1 MMVTTH
7 MMAGVTMAAVLVY
20 TAPELALLGAYG
32 ALAGGVLP
40 DVDLFVGTH
49 RRTLHYP
56 ALYWVGTVPAVG
68 LALVVSTPATV
79 AIASLLGSAAL
90 HSSSDVLGAGEELR
104 PWERTV
110 DEAVYL
116 HPAGRWLRARRIVRY
131 DGAPEDLLLTVVF
144 ALPGVLLYDGIV
156 QYVCLLCV
164 LLATVYALF
173 RKRVPEYV
181 GRFVE

>member
-1 MMVTTH
+1 MVTTH
-7 MMAGVTMAAVLVY
+7 VMVGVTAVATLVY
-20 TAPELALLGAYG
+20 VAPELAVVGALGAI
-32 ALAGGVLP
+32 GGGFFP

-56 ALYWVGTVPAVG
+56 ALYWVAAIPALG
-68 LALVVSTPATV
+68 LAVFVPNPATV
-79 AIASLLGSAAL
+79 AAVSFLTSAGL
-90 HSSSDVLGAGEELR
+90 HSISDVLGAGEELR

-116 HPAGRWLRARRIVRY
+116 HPAGRWLRARRIIRY
-131 DGAPEDLLLTVVF
+131 DGAPEDLLLTTVF
-144 ALPGVLLYDGIV
+144 ALPGVLLYTGSVRYI
-156 QYVCLLCV
+156 CLFCV
-164 LLATVYALF
+164 LLATAYTLV

>member
-7 MMAGVTMAAVLVY
+7 AMAGVAAAAVLVSV
-20 TAPELALLGAYG
+20 APEVAVAGALGAIV
-32 ALAGGVLP
+32 GGVFP

-56 ALYWVGTVPAVG
+56 ALYWVVAAPALG
-68 LALVVSTPATV
+68 LAALVPNAATV
-79 AIASLLGSAAL
+79 AVACSLTSAGL
-90 HSSSDVLGAGEELR
+90 HSASDVLGAGEELR

-116 HPAGRWLRARRIVRY
+116 HPADRWLRARRIVRY
-131 DGAPEDLLLTVVF
+131 DGAPEDLLLSVAF
-144 ALPGVLLYDGIV
+144 ALPGVVLYSGSV
-156 QYVCLLCV
+156 RYVCLVCMLV
-164 LLATVYALF
+164 ATAYTLV

>member
-1 MMVTTH
+1 

-20 TAPELALLGAYG
+20 TAPELALAGAYG
-32 ALAGGVLP
+32 ALVGGALP

-56 ALYWVGTVPAVG
+56 ALYWVGAVLALG
-68 LALVVSTPATV
+68 LATVVRTPVTV
-79 AIASLLGSAAL
+79 AVVALLASAAL
-90 HSSSDVLGAGEELR
+90 HSLSDALGAGEELR

-144 ALPGVLLYDGIV
+144 ALPGVFLYDGTV
-156 QYVCLLCV
+156 QYVCVFCV
-164 LLATVYALF
+164 LLATVYALV
-173 RKRVPEYV
+173 RRRVPEYV

>member
-20 TAPELALLGAYG
+20 TAPELALAGAYG
-32 ALAGGVLP
+32 ALVGGVLP

-56 ALYWVGTVPAVG
+56 ALYWVGTLPALG
-68 LALVVSTPATV
+68 LAALVPRSATV
-79 AIASLLGSAAL
+79 AIASLLASAAL

-110 DEAVYL
+110 NEAVYL

-131 DGAPEDLLLTVVF
+131 DGAPEDLLLTVMF
-144 ALPGVLLYDGIV
+144 ALPGVLLYDGSI

>member
-1 MMVTTH
+1 M
-7 MMAGVTMAAVLVY
+7 
-20 TAPELALLGAYG
+20 
-32 ALAGGVLP
+32 
-40 DVDLFVGTH
+40 
-49 RRTLHYP
+49 
-56 ALYWVGTVPAVG
+56 AVG
-68 LALVVSTPATV
+68 FV
-79 AIASLLGSAAL
+79 LLSAAL

-144 ALPGVLLYDGIV
+144 ALPGLLLYDGSV
-156 QYVCLLCV
+156 RYVCLLCV

-173 RKRVPEYV
+173 RKQVPEYL

>member
-7 MMAGVTMAAVLVY
+7 AMVGVAVATSLVY
-20 TAPELALLGAYG
+20 TAPELALIGAFS
-32 ALAGGVLP
+32 ALVGGVLP
-40 DVDLFVGTH
+40 DVDLFIGTH

-56 ALYWVGTVPAVG
+56 ALYWVGTVPALG
-68 LALVVSTPATV
+68 LAMVARTPATV
-79 AIASLLGSAAL
+79 AVGFVLLSAAL

-144 ALPGVLLYDGIV
+144 ALPGTLLYNGSV
-156 QYVCLLCV
+156 RYVCLLCV

-173 RKRVPEYV
+173 RKQVPEYL